1 MTKRFDTCK
10 IEISTKQFG
19 RNAMSTLREYLEW
32 YKDHGTNMENR
43 LNEFYRI
50 DPDNMDRALE
60 LMFDERLDSNSTDEE
75 FEEITDFHHEFLM
88 SLEPYNEPYMT
99 NDEYW
104 RMTMW

>member
-1 MTKRFDTCK
+1 
-10 IEISTKQFG
+10 
-19 RNAMSTLREYLEW
+19 MSTLREYLEW

-43 LNEFYRI
+43 LNEFFDI
-50 DPDNMDRALE
+50 DPDNMDQALN
-60 LMFDERLDSNSTDEE
+60 LLFDWEIDSNSTDEE
-75 FEEITDFHHEFLM
+75 FEEFAELHLDFLM